1 MLITILQTIRNVL
14 WSAAMRLIQKI
25 AAQAA

>member
-25 AAQAA
+25 TAQAV